1 MRPANHFKQQNINP
15 YTFAPS
21 LFVVLWSTGFIG
33 AKAGIPY
40 AEPFTF
46 LTWRFYIVAII
57 LGVIAIVTKA
67 PFPKRHV
74 DFVHI
79 AVAGLLV
86 QGIYLGGVFAAIS
99 LGVSAS
105 VSAIIVG
112 VQPLLTAVIAGP
124 VLGEQIKPRQW
135 LGFMLGLIGLILVVS
150 KEFSWQTTDVFGL
163 VLCIASLI
171 AIATGTIYQKKYCA
185 NLDLRSGSMVQFLAA
200 GTMTFFIALLF
211 EQRDIIWN
219 SQFIFA
225 LAWLCLVLSV
235 GAISLFF
242 VLIRSGKASQVA
254 ALFYLV
260 PPVTTLMAWA
270 FFGETLRPLALFGMV
285 LSAVGVAMVVR
296 N

>member
-1 MRPANHFKQQNINP
+1 MRSTKHFEHQNTNL
-15 YTFAPS
+15 YAFAPG
-21 LFVVLWSTGFIG
+21 LFVVLWATGFIG

-46 LTWRFYIVAII
+46 LTWRFYIVAVV
-57 LGVIAIVTKA
+57 LGFIAVITNA
-67 PFPKRHV
+67 PFPKRRI
-74 DFVHI
+74 DYVHI

-112 VQPLLTAVIAGP
+112 VQPLLTALIAGP
-124 VLGEQIKPRQW
+124 ILGEQLRPRQW
-135 LGFMLGLIGLILVVS
+135 LGFIVGLLGLILVVTR
-150 KEFSWQTTDVFGL
+150 EFRWQANDLSGL
-163 VLCIASLI
+163 VLCVASLI
-171 AIATGTIYQKKYCA
+171 AIAAGTIYQKKYCA
-185 NLDLRSGSMVQFLAA
+185 NLDLRSGSMIQFLAA
-200 GTMTFFIALLF
+200 GTMMLVVAFLF
-211 EQRDIIWN
+211 EQREVMWTA
-219 SQFIFA
+219 QFVFA

-242 VLIRSGKASQVA
+242 ILIRRGEASRVA

-260 PPVTTLMAWA
+260 PPVTTLMAWV
-270 FFGETLRPLALFGMV
+270 FFGETLRPLAIFGMV